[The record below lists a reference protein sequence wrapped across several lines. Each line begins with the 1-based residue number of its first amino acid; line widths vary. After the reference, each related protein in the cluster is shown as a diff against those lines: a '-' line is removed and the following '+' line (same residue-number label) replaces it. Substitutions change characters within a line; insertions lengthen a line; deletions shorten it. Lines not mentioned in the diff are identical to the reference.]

1 MKKSFK
7 ALLLS
12 VAAMF
17 FVVSAYA
24 QVTTSSMNGI
34 ITEESGAPLPGAVVT
49 AVHTPSGSQYY
60 AIANERGQYHI
71 NGMRPGGPYTVEISF
86 VGMTT
91 EQHKNVTLTLGEP
104 YEIDAVLKSTNE
116 LESVVIMAD
125 RSFNSSLT
133 GAGASFNRS
142 QMENTPT
149 IDRSV
154 YDIAKLSPQVSSN
167 KNGGVSIAGTN
178 NRYNAFSVDGA
189 DAKDSFGLAASGTNG
204 GQTGANPI
212 SLDAI
217 EEIQVSIAPF
227 DVRQSGFT
235 GGAINAI
242 TKSGTNQV
250 KGSAYGFFFNQDL
263 IGTTPGTPEQMMEN
277 WKKTEREKYDN
288 ELYLTAGATVGA
300 PIIKDKL
307 FIFVSAEYFRQS
319 YPNVYSPDL
328 NTYDNTA
335 LVKPVVYN
343 GKTYNNL
350 TSELAQIMIDHYKKT
365 YNPQGD
371 FSESFSPHQVNTT
384 SINVLGR
391 IDWNISDN
399 NKLMLRYQLMDAKK
413 DNYSSGA
420 NTYYFNNS
428 GYLMATRTHSI
439 VAELNSRLSDRVH
452 NNLRAS
458 AVLERDHREVPYQG
472 ANMYIKGEK
481 PQVDL
486 GTEYSSGAN
495 SMDSDTYT
503 LTDNL
508 SIFAGNHNITV
519 GTDNKYYRFNNLFL
533 QYAFGGY
540 TYNSIAD
547 FLNNS
552 PVEFNFR
559 YADPDLTGGET
570 RWAATTHIL
579 QLGFYAQDEWRVN
592 RNFTL
597 TYGVRADMPIF
608 LNKPTE
614 NPEFNKTA
622 FATNNNEY
630 VGVVPKPSVLW
641 SPRVGFRLYL
651 DDAHKSLVR
660 GGVGL
665 FTGQAPFVWLSN
677 AYNNTGMETKMVSI
691 KNPLTAKDKDGNLL
705 YPGFKFTSDP
715 YNDIIKSGVVK
726 PATSGATI
734 NTMNENFKY
743 PQTFRVNLGYEQ
755 SFGDG
760 FKFTFDGLFS
770 KTMNNVMFKNLA
782 ISSNAKVFAVDEAFA
797 KSNPNSAAAPYY
809 TLDSAGYSAIVALTN
824 TSKGYTYSLSGKL
837 EKHFDFGLDL
847 MGAYTYGHSFSVN
860 DGTSSV
866 AYSNW
871 KYNYCV
877 DTNSGE
883 ELAYS
888 MFDRPH
894 RVIGVATYTSPIYAK
909 FMNTVVSLSYE
920 GQSGQRYCYTYNE
933 NVDFNGDGQMGNS
946 LMYIPTVEEIGHMR
960 WASAA
965 DAQKF
970 ENFIRSDS
978 YLSSHRGQ
986 YSERNAGVTP
996 FENHF
1001 DLHVSQNFYYDKK
1014 HSRKIE
1020 LMFDVKNLSNLI
1032 NRAWGL
1038 YYAPTYNRSAL
1049 QITDMEKV
1057 SGGCIPTYKW
1067 YGQTAVT
1074 LSDFYS
1080 RWRCQLGLRVTF

>member
-1 MKKSFK
+1 MMKQAIKSV
-7 ALLLS
+7 LLS
-12 VAAMF
+12 FAAML
-17 FVVSAYA
+17 FVVSAAA
-24 QVTTSSMNGI
+24 QVTTSSLNGI
-34 ITEESGAPLPGAVVT
+34 VTEESGEPLVGAVVT

-60 AIANERGQYHI
+60 AVANEKGQYHI

-86 VGMTT
+86 IGMNTV
-91 EQHKNVTLTLGEP
+91 QHQNVTLTLGEP
-104 YEIDAVLKSTNE
+104 LEIDAVLKSTNE
-116 LESVVIMAD
+116 LESVVVVAD
-125 RSFNSSLT
+125 RSFNASLT
-133 GAGASFNRS
+133 GAGAAFNRS
-142 QMENTPT
+142 QMDNTPT

-178 NRYNAFSVDGA
+178 NRYNAFTVDGA

-217 EEIQVSIAPF
+217 EEIQVAVAPF

-235 GGAINAI
+235 GGAINAV

-250 KGSAYGFFFNQDL
+250 KGSAYGFFFNQNL
-263 IGTTPGTPEQMMEN
+263 IGTTPGNAQQMLDN
-277 WKKTEREKYDN
+277 FGQTERKKYDD
-288 ELYLTAGATVGA
+288 ELYLTVGGTVGA

-319 YPNVYSPDL
+319 YPNVFSPD
-328 NTYDNTA
+328 NSSYDNKA
-335 LVKPVVYN
+335 LVKEVTYG
-343 GKTYNNL
+343 GKTYTSLN
-350 TSELAQIMIDHYKKT
+350 SELAQIMIDHYKKT
-365 YNPQGD
+365 YDPQGD
-371 FSESFSPHQVNTT
+371 FSESFGPHQVSTN

-391 IDWNISDN
+391 IDWNINDA
-399 NKLMLRYQLMDAKK
+399 NKLMVRYQLMDASK
-413 DNYSSGA
+413 DQYGSGA

-428 GYLMATRTHSI
+428 SYKMVTRTHSI
-439 VAELNSRLSDRVH
+439 VAELNSRLSDKVH
-452 NNLRAS
+452 NNLRVS

-472 ANMYIKGEK
+472 ANMYISGEK
-481 PQVDL
+481 PVVDL

-503 LTDNL
+503 LVDNV
-508 SIFAGNHNITV
+508 SIFAGDHNITV
-519 GTDNKYYRFNNLFL
+519 GTDNKFYQFNNLFL
-533 QYAFGGY
+533 QYAYGGY
-540 TYNSIAD
+540 TYASIAD
-547 FLNNS
+547 FLNNNPS
-552 PVEFNFR
+552 QFNYR
-559 YADPDLTGGET
+559 YADPELTGGEPL
-570 RWAATTHIL
+570 WAATTRIL
-579 QLGFYAQDEWRVN
+579 QLGFYAQDEWRLN
-592 RNFTL
+592 RNMTI
-597 TYGVRADMPIF
+597 TYGLRADMPIF

-614 NPEFNKTA
+614 NPTFN
-622 FATNNNEY
+622 ATNFARENNEY
-630 VGVVPKPSVLW
+630 VGVVPKASFLW
-641 SPRVGFRLYL
+641 SPRLGFRFYL
-651 DDAHKSLVR
+651 DDAHKTLLR

-677 AYNNTGMETKMVSI
+677 AYNNTGMEAKSVTVN
-691 KNPLTAKDKDGNLL
+691 NPGKTE
-705 YPGFKFTSDP
+705 GFVFTSQP
-715 YNDIIKSGVVK
+715 YDKLIKTGVFKASG
-726 PATSGATI
+726 SGATI

-743 PQTFRVNLGYEQ
+743 PQTFRVNLGFEQ
-755 SFGDG
+755 AFGDG

-782 ISSNAKVFAVDEAFA
+782 ISSNAKVYAVNADVA

-809 TLDSAGYSAIVALTN
+809 TITNGGYYAIVALTN
-824 TSKGYTYSLSGKL
+824 TNQGYTYSLSGKL
-837 EKHFDFGLDL
+837 EKHFNFGLDL
-847 MGAYTYGHSFSVN
+847 MASYTFGHSYSVN

-871 KYNYCV
+871 KYNYAV
-877 DTNSGE
+877 DTNSGD

-894 RVIGVATYTSPIYAK
+894 RILAVASYTSPTYGR
-909 FMNTVVSLSYE
+909 FMNTSVSLTYE
-920 GQSGQRYCYTYNE
+920 GQSGQRYCYTYSE
-933 NVDFNGDGQMGNS
+933 NADFNGDGQKGNS
-946 LMYIPTVEEIGHMR
+946 LMYIPTVEEIGYMS

-978 YLSSHRGQ
+978 YLASHRGQ
-986 YSERNAGVTP
+986 YSERNAGIAP
-996 FENHF
+996 FEHHF
-1001 DLHVSQNFYYDKK
+1001 DLHISQNFYYDKK
-1014 HSRKIE
+1014 HNRKVE
-1020 LMFDVKNLSNLI
+1020 LMFDIKNLSNLF

-1038 YYAPTYNRSAL
+1038 YYGAAYNRSPL
-1049 QITDMEKV
+1049 QITDVKAV
-1057 SGGCIPTYKW
+1057 GGGYVPTYKW